1 MKVTRQQVERFVAE
15 RGQEFGITMD
25 DVEFVGMDT
34 VLAGIRWGVVADT
47 PEEAIERYFRG
58 IHFDTAY
65 WREVYVRRYGE

>member
-15 RGQEFGITMD
+15 HGRELGVTMD

-47 PEEAIERYFRG
+47 PEEAMAKYFRG
-58 IHFDTAY
+58 IHFDTDY